1 MTSQVFAG
9 TVTRQETYLA
19 GGWQFLRRARD
30 RDGYSEAPRKT
41 MNNKYALNSITV
53 TGDGNAVGNGNTVT
67 VVKEHHVHHHNNR
80 NTGNGG
86 KDNGDGDAGA
96 ALGGLLVIAIAM
108 AALSY
113 WFARYASLAYTVAY
127 VVASLEGVIAF
138 FAIAV
143 SLHAEDYATAGRNTV
158 ILLLAA
164 VLAYA
169 VATAAGDYNPQLTE
183 LANQAGGFK
192 DFWCHLNLYG
202 QQLASR
208 HALLASFFIA
218 PSLLLL
224 APHAMRS
231 ALIDIAGHYTSTRLL
246 APLAKLSPNSTLVVA
261 GFLCLVVAWGHS
273 AMGGEFWAHQ
283 FATRVTLLCPAS

>member
-1 MTSQVFAG
+1 
-9 TVTRQETYLA
+9 
-19 GGWQFLRRARD
+19 
-30 RDGYSEAPRKT
+30 

-80 NTGNGG
+80 NSENGG
-86 KDNGDGDAGA
+86 GDKGEGGPGA
-96 ALGGLLVIAIAM
+96 ALGGLLVIALAI

-113 WFARYASLAYTVAY
+113 WFARYAPLAYTVAY
-127 VVASLEGVIAF
+127 GVASLEGVIAF
-138 FAIAV
+138 SAVAV
-143 SLHAEDYATAGRNTV
+143 SLHAEDYATAGRNSV
-158 ILLLAA
+158 VLLLAA
-164 VLAYA
+164 VLLYA
-169 VATAAGDYNPQLTE
+169 VATAVGDYNPQLTE
-183 LANQAGGFK
+183 LANQATGFK

-208 HALLASFFIA
+208 HALLASLFIA

-231 ALIDIAGHYTSTRLL
+231 ALIDIAGHYTSTRIL
-246 APLAKLSPNSTLVVA
+246 APLAKLSPNSTLAVA
-261 GFLCLVVAWGHS
+261 GFLCLLAAGGHS